1 MAQVSI
7 MKLTKKFGQTT
18 AVNNLSIDVEDGE
31 FLTLLGPSG
40 CGKTTTLRCI
50 AGFIPITNGKI
61 FIGERLVSSD
71 KPKISIP
78 PEKRNLGMVFQSYAV
93 WPHMNVYH
101 NITYPLKVRRLSEK
115 EIKIQAEKTI
125 GIIKLTGLEERYPSE
140 LSGGQQ
146 QRVALGRAIIIH
158 PDVLLLD
165 EPLSNLDAKLREE
178 MRFELK
184 ELQSKIGITIIYVT
198 HDQSEAITMS
208 KRIAVLSDG
217 KLQQIGKPEEIY
229 EYPENKFVASFIGKT
244 NFLKGTIVKG
254 GKNAK
259 VQLLAG
265 GIINIE
271 NSNLRLKDEN
281 VIIIVRPQNII
292 LTKQKGK
299 NSINVTVKSR
309 VYLGDRFFYTLK
321 YADQEILAD
330 IPISQIFKKNESLF
344 MNIKKAA
351 VLKA

>member
-7 MKLTKKFGQTT
+7 KELSKKYDKTT
-18 AVNNLSIDVEDGE
+18 AVDKLSIDVEDGE

-40 CGKTTTLRCI
+40 CGKTTILRCI

-61 FIGERLVSSD
+61 FIGEKLVSSD

-78 PEKRNLGMVFQSYAV
+78 PENRNLGMVFQSYAV

-101 NITYPLKVRRLSEK
+101 NIIYPLKVKKLPEK
-115 EIKIQAEKTI
+115 EIKIQAEKII
-125 GIIKLTGLEERYPSE
+125 GILKLTGLEKRYPSE

-146 QRVALGRAIIIH
+146 QRVALGRALIMH

-184 ELQSKIGITIIYVT
+184 ELQSEIGVTIIYVT

-208 KRIAVLSDG
+208 KRIVVLSNG
-217 KLQQIGKPEEIY
+217 KVQQIGSPEEIY
-229 EYPENKFVASFIGKT
+229 EYPENKFVASFVGKV
-244 NFLKGTIVKG
+244 NFLKGTIVREGEKAIV
-254 GKNAK
+254 K
-259 VQLLAG
+259 LLSG
-265 GIINIE
+265 DIINVE
-271 NSNLRLKDEN
+271 NPNLRTKGEN
-281 VIIIVRPQNII
+281 VIIILRPHNII
-292 LTKQKGK
+292 LTRQKGK
-299 NSINVTVKSR
+299 NSITVTLKSR

-321 YADQEILAD
+321 YTDQDILAD
-330 IPISQIFKKNESLF
+330 LPVSQFYKDKENVF
-344 MNIKKAA
+344 MNIKKASM
-351 VLKA
+351 LKS